1 LSTNPLYSFLSSS
14 LVKEVATYGG
24 DVSGLVP
31 PTVLKRLTERLEGE
45 PG

>member
-1 LSTNPLYSFLSSS
+1 MPTNPLYSFLSSS

-31 PTVLKRLTERLEGE
+31 APVLRRMQEKLSG
-45 PG
+45 